1 MNNMNKFKNLG
12 VIDDIIKSL
21 KDHRIDEP
29 TEIQIKAIPIVV
41 AGHDLIAGSAT
52 GSGKTLAFAAAII
65 KTCERKQGLQALV
78 LTPTRE
84 LAVQVSKALHDFSK
98 YKQLK
103 VTDVYG
109 GVSFESQVKR
119 IQVADVV
126 VATPGRLLDHVE
138 KRTINL
144 SDIKVLVIDEADR
157 MFDMGFIKDIR
168 RIIDKC
174 PTKRQTL
181 LFSAT
186 ITDEVSYLSKKY
198 MHNPQRVSAE
208 EFVDPKKLKQVYY
221 DTTDN
226 MKISLLVHLLK
237 KDHSGTIMVFCNT
250 KSAVNFV
257 ARNLKNQGI
266 MAQAIH
272 GGFTQAKR
280 STSLENFQSQKVKIL
295 VCTDVAARGLDIKGV
310 SHVYNYNIPKETK
323 QYVHRIGRTARAGK
337 NGIAVNLLVKA
348 EHFDFGRILKF
359 YKVDIEKMETPEIDV
374 IKLDHVERRS
384 RSASNH
390 FTRTFPRGR
399 GGSRNMRSRR
409 R

>member
-1 MNNMNKFKNLG
+1 MNKFKNLG